1 MTRIL
6 FLSNCRPAPGSG
18 SGERTLSIYN
28 ALTRLGHVDVLIVP
42 PANRPIFD
50 NTAEYVVNLLDNPR
64 YATPWYWRKRL
75 YLFYDFRLNKRVAT
89 KVRELHRRHPYDGFF
104 GRYHLP
110 FLGGT
115 ASLGPSLVDIDDLPA
130 DTWTSRM
137 PLIDL
142 IRKKLLVYAMR
153 GFKTVFVT
161 KPADVRKLVH
171 DDVRVLP
178 CISTR
183 PSATGPITY
192 QGSDKR
198 MLFIGGKWHTPND
211 DGISRFITNCLPK
224 IREQVPD
231 AFLRLIGSG
240 YKVLDGTEGI
250 SAEDFIDDLVDE
262 YRQATI
268 FVCPIYR
275 GAGSLVKLAE
285 AVGYGLAIVTTT
297 FAARGYEGILR
308 PGRDMLVAESDEE
321 FARYCVALLLNRQ
334 QRDTLGNNAK
344 AAAAANLQQANIDKI
359 IANAVEPYLAKARS
373 VAMV

>member
-6 FLSNCRPAPGSG
+6 FLSKDRPAPGSG
-18 SGERTLSIYN
+18 NGERTLSIYN
-28 ALTRLGHVDVLIVP
+28 ALTRLGQVDVLIVP
-42 PANRPIFD
+42 PVDRPIFD
-50 NTAEYVVNLLDNPR
+50 NTAEYVVNLLDDPR
-64 YATPWYWRKRL
+64 HATPWYWRKRL
-75 YLFYDFRLNKRVAT
+75 YLFRDFRPNKRVAA
-89 KVRELHRRHPYDGFF
+89 KVRELHRQHPYDAFF

-110 FLGGT
+110 FWGDT
-115 ASLGPSLVDIDDLPA
+115 ASLGPSFVDVDDVPA
-130 DTWTSRM
+130 DTWTSRV
-137 PLIDL
+137 PLIDR
-142 IRKKLLVYAMR
+142 IRHNLLVHAMR

-198 MLFIGGKWHTPND
+198 MLFIGGKWHTPNS
-211 DGISRFITNCLPK
+211 DGVSRFMTNCLPK
-224 IREQVPD
+224 IREQVPG

-240 YKVLDGTEGI
+240 HKVLDGTEGV
-250 SAEDFIDDLVDE
+250 SAEDFVGDLVDE
-262 YRQATI
+262 YKQASI

-308 PGRDMLVAESDEE
+308 PGRDMLVAETDEE
-321 FARYCVALLLNRQ
+321 FANYCVALLLNRR
-334 QRDTLGNNAK
+334 QRETLGNNAK
-344 AAAAANLQQANIDKI
+344 AAAAANLRQANIDNI
-359 IANAVEPYLAKARS
+359 IAGAVEPYLAKAKP
-373 VAMV
+373 A